1 MLPWFTDNLWAAPQE
16 SCSKPLSKFPGFSMP
31 PTPRSP
37 THPSLAEEQSL
48 PSASPGAL
56 SIVSAFTTGSG
67 GGEDGRVRGRPS
79 PGFLEA
85 ASFPPGV
92 CSFRCFDWAQELISR
107 RSSPRRGQP
116 LPLGPVP
123 TRARRLGSACGNDVR
138 IGGSKFF
145 TCLGGP
151 PFFFLATKSY

>member
-1 MLPWFTDNLWAAPQE
+1 MGTEKPARERDAGRRASPSDSLPSP
-16 SCSKPLSKFPGFSMP
+16 PLPA
-31 PTPRSP
+31 SP
-37 THPSLAEEQSL
+37 TRPSLAEEQSL
-48 PSASPGAL
+48 LRASPGAL

-79 PGFLEA
+79 PGFLGA

-92 CSFRCFDWAQELISR
+92 CSFGRFDSAQELISP
-107 RSSPRRGQP
+107 RSSPRRGRP
-116 LPLGPVP
+116 LPSGPVP
-123 TRARRLGSACGNDVR
+123 TRACLLGSACGNDVR